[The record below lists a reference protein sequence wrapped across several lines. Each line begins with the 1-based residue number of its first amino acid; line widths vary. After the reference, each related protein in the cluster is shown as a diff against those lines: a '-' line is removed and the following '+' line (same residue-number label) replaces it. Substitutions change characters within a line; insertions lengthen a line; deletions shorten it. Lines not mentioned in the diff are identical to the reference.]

1 MDRGPA
7 ALFGAIVAV
16 GLGPAM
22 WLGVRLGAADVPPPR
37 APAVVGEH
45 TAGPEQL
52 VGGSGA
58 GDSPLGADPTVR
70 ATPRAKVL
78 RLTTSASPTP
88 SSAKST
94 SPSPTATSASSSA
107 SPSSTEATTEPTTP
121 PTETTTEPTTPPTES
136 TTDPTLPPDPPT
148 GTGPG
153 GGSTTDSDE
162 LQTGTGGIA
171 AGGPVNHRGN

>member
-22 WLGVRLGAADVPPPR
+22 WLGVRLGAVDVAPPR

-58 GDSPLGADPTVR
+58 GDSPLGEDPTVR

-78 RLTTSASPTP
+78 RLTNSASPTP
-88 SSAKST
+88 SADRTS
-94 SPSPTATSASSSA
+94 SPSPTPTSQ
-107 SPSSTEATTEPTTP
+107 SPSA
-121 PTETTTEPTTPPTES
+121 
-136 TTDPTLPPDPPT
+136 
-148 GTGPG
+148 
-153 GGSTTDSDE
+153 
-162 LQTGTGGIA
+162 
-171 AGGPVNHRGN
+171 